1 MLSKYT
7 LKMDHFQWHYTV
19 FGQNTGENITF
30 YPAISECMNTM
41 RMQGSCGLGMFK
53 FPSTTCSANFNVT

>member
-19 FGQNTGENITF
+19 FGQNTGENYITF

-41 RMQGSCGLGMFK
+41 RMQGSCGLGMF
-53 FPSTTCSANFNVT
+53 